1 MFLSGEMSRGVFAAR
16 DLGAASNGCRAV
28 PFGRRRRRLLLQAIK
43 KNVKRFLV
51 STLSQLRRIQLVAL
65 LIKAA

>member
-16 DLGAASNGCRAV
+16 DLDVASNGCRAI
-28 PFGRRRRRLLLQAIK
+28 PFGRRRRLLLQAIK

-51 STLSQLRRIQLVAL
+51 STLSQLRRIQLVEL